1 MKKIIK
7 YIFVLSLI
15 VLLGACDK
23 FLEETSQD
31 EIIPKTVNDYSEF
44 LFGEAY
50 LRDYKTVHEYLELMT
65 DDVKSFY
72 AKAKL
77 IANDTRETGFGYY
90 TWQEQPETTLSGPI
104 SNDKTWQTYYRCII
118 ISNMVLDKIDQASGE
133 QEDKTRLKAEAH
145 MIRAYSYFM
154 LVNLYGK
161 PYDAS
166 SSSQDLGVP
175 INEMTHMADLKLDR
189 ETVKK
194 NYDYIIA
201 EMETAI
207 NYFEQA
213 PSKKN
218 IYRWNLSAAQLFA
231 SRVHLYMK
239 DYPKAELYATKIM
252 ETNPSLYDLN
262 IKAADATAAAKNFLN
277 SSNPEILFSY
287 GDYYIAYYSSA
298 PNGCFPASESLKSAF
313 ASNDLRY
320 NRTTGAFV
328 REQGNFFGKQYTTFK
343 SGSKTATQV
352 YGFAIR
358 TAEAY
363 LNRAEAYA
371 MQGKVELAMK
381 DINRLRKARINSTS
395 YSDLTA
401 ANQAAAIE
409 LVKKERRL
417 ELCYEQHR
425 WFDLRR
431 WDQPQIVHEFV
442 EEYSPYVTSTYTL
455 NAKDNGYTLPIPVS
469 VINYQP
475 DMPNNARPNR
485 TKN

>member
-1 MKKIIK
+1 MKNNIK
-7 YIFVLSLI
+7 YILILSLI
-15 VLLGACDK
+15 ILLGSCDK

-50 LRDYKTVHEYLELMT
+50 LRDYKVVHEYLELMT
-65 DDVKSFY
+65 DDVQSHY
-72 AKAKL
+72 SRPRV
-77 IANDTRETGFGYY
+77 IANDTRESGFGYY
-90 TWQEQPETTLSGPI
+90 TWQEHPETSLSGVI
-104 SNDKTWQTYYRCII
+104 KSDKTWQTYYRCIL
-118 ISNMVLDKIDQASGE
+118 ISNMVLNDSDKIRG
-133 QEDKTRLKAEAH
+133 DKSDIIRLKAEAH

-161 PYDAS
+161 PYNANTADE
-166 SSSQDLGVP
+166 DLGVP
-175 INEMTHMADLKLDR
+175 INEMTYMADVKLVR
-189 ETVKK
+189 ESVLA
-194 NYDYIIA
+194 NYNYIIK

-207 NYFEQA
+207 NYFKDA
-213 PSKKN
+213 PGEKN
-218 IYRWNLSAAQLFA
+218 IFRWNLSAAQLFA
-231 SRVHLYMK
+231 SRVYLYMK
-239 DYPKAELYATKIM
+239 EYDKTEQYATKIM

-262 IKAADATAAAKNFLN
+262 IKAADETASSLNFLN

-287 GDYYIAYYSSA
+287 GDYYIYYYSSS
-298 PNGCFPASESLKSAF
+298 PNGCFPASESLKNAF

-320 NRTTGAFV
+320 SRSEGAFI
-328 REQGNFFGKQYTTFK
+328 RQQGNFFGRQYTTFK
-343 SGSKTATQV
+343 SGSKTSTQV
-352 YGFAIR
+352 YGYAIR

-371 MQGKVELAMK
+371 IQGKVELAME
-381 DINRLRKARINSTS
+381 DINRLRRARIKSSS
-395 YSDLTA
+395 YSDVTA
-401 ANQAAAIE
+401 NNKEEAIE

-442 EEYSPYVTSTYTL
+442 EEYSPYTTSTYTL
-455 NAKDNGYTLPIPVS
+455 NKNDNAYTLPIPVS
-469 VINYQP
+469 VIDYQP

-485 TKN
+485 EKN